1 MERLARR
8 KKFQFLRAGKPPP
21 PGSCNYFFFGAAA
34 GFFLAGAFL
43 AGAFLAGAFV
53 ADGATTGVGAGVSR
67 KRPFSSRGIFSA
79 ALRRARLFRISFN
92 FLSIGSSVLV
102 FCGGGGV

>member
-1 MERLARR
+1 M
-8 KKFQFLRAGKPPP
+8 RAGKPPP
-21 PGSCNYFFFGAAA
+21 PGSCNYFFLGAGVAV
-34 GFFLAGAFL
+34 FFLAGAFL

-53 ADGATTGVGAGVSR
+53 ADGATTGSGAGVFR

-79 ALRRARLFRISFN
+79 ALRRERLARKSFR
-92 FLSIGSSVLV
+92 FLYMKGGSVLD

>member
-1 MERLARR
+1 M
-8 KKFQFLRAGKPPP
+8 
-21 PGSCNYFFFGAAA
+21 AA
-34 GFFLAGAFL
+34 GAFFAGAFL

-53 ADGATTGVGAGVSR
+53 ADGATTGSGAGAGVESR

-79 ALRRARLFRISFN
+79 ALRRARELRISFN
-92 FLSIGSSVLV
+92 FLNMGGSVLV